1 MNHVYGVIMP
11 LLEVQNLRT
20 WFHTRDGITR
30 AVDGVNFSV
39 ERGETLGI
47 VGESGC
53 GKSVTFYS
61 MLGLLPMP
69 PARIES
75 GTAVFQG
82 EDLLRMSP
90 AALRGVRGRRIGMV
104 FQDPMTALNP
114 CMKIGSQ
121 VMEPLIVHGICGR
134 EEAGRR
140 AASLLKAA
148 GIQDGDRRMDMYPHE
163 FSGGMRQRVVIA
175 MALAAQ
181 PDLLIADEPTT
192 ALDVTVQAQLLALLA
207 RLRDE
212 FGMAIILI
220 THDMGVVANF
230 CDRVLVMYAGRIV
243 ESADVAGLFGR
254 PAHPYTKALMDSLPA
269 GQPSAQPLRTIPG
282 LPPERGAPETGC
294 PFAPRCAS
302 AVQAC
307 FSGECALAPF
317 DGPGHSTACIRV
329 QRGELMEGTI

>member
-1 MNHVYGVIMP
+1 MS
-11 LLEVQNLRT
+11 LLEVRDLRT

-30 AVDGVNFSV
+30 AVDGISFSV
-39 ERGETLGI
+39 EQEETLGI

-69 PARIES
+69 PAKIES
-75 GTAVFQG
+75 GVALFQG
-82 EDLLRMSP
+82 EDLLRAKP
-90 AALRGVRGRRIGMV
+90 AALRAVRGRKIGMV

-114 CMKIGSQ
+114 CMKIGRQ
-121 VMEPLIVHGICGR
+121 VMEPLLAHGICGTV
-134 EEAGRR
+134 EARNR
-140 AASLLKAA
+140 AAALLTAA
-148 GIQDGDRRMDMYPHE
+148 GIQDAAQRMDMYPHE

-175 MALAAQ
+175 MALAAR

-207 RLRDE
+207 RLRNE

-230 CDRVLVMYAGRIV
+230 CDRVLVMYAGRIL
-243 ESADVAGLFGR
+243 ESAAVVGLFQSPR
-254 PAHPYTKALMDSLPA
+254 HPYTKALMDSLPS
-269 GQPSAQPLRTIPG
+269 GQASTQPLRTIPG
-282 LPPERGAPETGC
+282 LPPERGAPERGC
-294 PFAPRCAS
+294 PFAPRCA
-302 AVQAC
+302 AAIEAC
-307 FSGECALAPF
+307 FKEECILLPC

-329 QRGELMEGTI
+329 QRGELTEELV